1 MGPPANSVPVPP
13 QNLAN
18 TIQSIGNSSLAN
30 AVALLPNQPVPPQNL
45 QKNLTQV
52 PVINGVA
59 TVKGEQTLTAHSTGG
74 NSYIA
79 IDPNTGMQY
88 KVELPN
94 GQLGDGLNDPLAAI
108 MNETIF
114 TETTEQN
121 HAVGDDAQ
129 IEVMP
134 TTEQDLYKFEIKRE
148 RPP

>member
-1 MGPPANSVPVPP
+1 M
-13 QNLAN
+13 
-18 TIQSIGNSSLAN
+18 
-30 AVALLPNQPVPPQNL
+30 
-45 QKNLTQV
+45 
-52 PVINGVA
+52 
-59 TVKGEQTLTAHSTGG
+59 
-74 NSYIA
+74 
-79 IDPNTGMQY
+79 
-88 KVELPN
+88 ELPN

-121 HAVGDDAQ
+121 HAVSDDSQ